1 MLALG
6 TKMSEPTFT
15 DYLGD
20 PLGEITRKERRNLLI
35 AGTVGVLVA
44 EAGLVPSKISALGI
58 DLSAPAQDAFVMLVG
73 LVIVYFLCA
82 FFIYGVSDFFA
93 WRKKYQDYLEAVER
107 LQGNWSKEDQARYDE
122 IRTAVGDIAW
132 IYSASKPVAFIR
144 MFFEFG
150 LPIIYGLFVA
160 SMLILYVICP

>member
-1 MLALG
+1 
-6 TKMSEPTFT
+6 MSEPTFT

-44 EAGLVPSKISALGI
+44 KADLVPSKISALGI

-82 FFIYGVSDFFA
+82 FLIYGVSDFFA
-93 WRKKYQDYLEAVER
+93 CCRKKYQDYLEAVER
-107 LQGNWSKEDQARYDE
+107 LQSNWSQEDQAQYDE
-122 IRTAVGDIAW
+122 MRVAVGDIAW

-144 MFFEFG
+144 MLFEFG
-150 LPIIYGLFVA
+150 LPLIYGLYVA
-160 SMLILYVICP
+160 GMLGLYVL

>member
-1 MLALG
+1 
-6 TKMSEPTFT
+6 MSEPIFT
-15 DYLGD
+15 DYLSD
-20 PLGEITRKERRNLLI
+20 PLGEITRKVRRNLLI

-58 DLSAPAQDAFVMLVG
+58 DLSAPAQDVFVMLVG

-93 WRKKYQDYLEAVER
+93 WGKTYQDYLEAVER
-107 LQGNWSKEDQARYDE
+107 VQSNWSHKKQAQYDLK
-122 IRTAVGDIAW
+122 RTAVGDIAW

-144 MFFEFG
+144 IFFEFG
-150 LPIIYGLFVA
+150 LPIIYGLFA
-160 SMLILYVICP
+160 ICMLGIYVVYP

>member
-1 MLALG
+1 
-6 TKMSEPTFT
+6 MSEPIFT

-44 EAGLVPSKISALGI
+44 KAGLVPSKISALGI

-82 FFIYGVSDFFA
+82 FIIYGVSDFFA
-93 WRKKYQDYLEAVER
+93 WRKKYQV
-107 LQGNWSKEDQARYDE
+107 
-122 IRTAVGDIAW
+122 
-132 IYSASKPVAFIR
+132 
-144 MFFEFG
+144 
-150 LPIIYGLFVA
+150 
-160 SMLILYVICP
+160 